1 MQSQSKLLLC
11 LFTLLCLHSS
21 YKSLSESGGQEAL
34 DLQVDYWLVRS
45 SGREDKEKEKEKEK
59 ARVEGGKYTLK
70 TSFRTLQ
77 VARLAPLGVTPPV
90 DPYSFQHLTLS
101 YATKE
106 KKQRSTT
113 CGFCLRDLKNKFHVL
128 DTWI

>member
-1 MQSQSKLLLC
+1 M
-11 LFTLLCLHSS
+11 
-21 YKSLSESGGQEAL
+21 
-34 DLQVDYWLVRS
+34 RS
-45 SGREDKEKEKEKEK
+45 SGREDKEKEREKEK

-106 KKQRSTT
+106 KKQRSKP
-113 CGFCLRDLKNKFHVL
+113 CGFCVIDFEHVIHVSDFEL
-128 DTWI
+128 FNYVCAL